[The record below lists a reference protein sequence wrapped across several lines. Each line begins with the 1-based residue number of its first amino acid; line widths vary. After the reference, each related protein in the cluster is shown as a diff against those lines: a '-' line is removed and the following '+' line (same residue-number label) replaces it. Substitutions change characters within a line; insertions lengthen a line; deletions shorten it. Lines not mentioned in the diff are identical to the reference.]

1 MTRNLLKRLDKTS
14 RYTLYLDEK
23 TMPGVNIIVRRIYG
37 RLFLYLMN
45 STEIGRHL
53 HKDLSLEEK
62 TMPHVYVIVSCI

>member
-14 RYTLYLDEK
+14 RYVLYLDEK
-23 TMPGVNIIVRRIYG
+23 TLPGVNIIVRRIYG

-53 HKDLSLEEK
+53 HKDERRGENNA
-62 TMPHVYVIVSCI
+62 SCLCYC

>member
-14 RYTLYLDEK
+14 RYALYIDEK
-23 TMPGVNIIVRRIYG
+23 TMAGVNIIVRRIYG

>member
-14 RYTLYLDEK
+14 RYALYLDEK

-45 STEIGRHL
+45 STEIGRPL

-62 TMPHVYVIVSCI
+62 TMPHIYVIVSCI

>member
-1 MTRNLLKRLDKTS
+1 MTRNLLRRLDKTS
-14 RYTLYLDEK
+14 RYALYLIEK

-62 TMPHVYVIVSCI
+62 TMPYVYVIVSCI